1 MDRFEAMHG
10 LAIRKPGTSAAVAL
24 VLGVSEVEVQSALE
38 AVVADGLAMSAKG
51 AFELTPKGR
60 EALAADYPAR
70 FAALRADP
78 GLAEAY
84 ARFEVMSN
92 GLKQLITEWQT
103 MVVVGETVPNDHS
116 DADYDTRIIDRLG
129 NLHERAEAML
139 ASLAAP
145 VPRLQRYTERL
156 DHALDRAEAGETAF
170 VSGAKIDSYH
180 TVWFELHEDLL
191 RILDRKRGD

>member
-10 LAIRKPGTSAAVAL
+10 LAIRKLGTSAAVAS
-24 VLGVSEVEVQSALE
+24 VLGASEAEVQTVLDAL
-38 AVVADGLAMSAKG
+38 VADGLAMAARG
-51 AFELTPKGR
+51 AFMLTPKGR
-60 EALAADYPAR
+60 GALAADYPAR

-78 GLAEAY
+78 GLGESY
-84 ARFEVMSN
+84 ARFEVMDN

-103 MVVVGETVPNDHS
+103 MAVGGETVPNDHS
-116 DADYDTRIIDRLG
+116 DGGYDAKIIDRLG

-139 ASLAAP
+139 ASLALP

-156 DHALDRAEAGETAF
+156 DHALDRAQAGETAY
-170 VSGAKIDSYH
+170 VNGATIDSYH

-191 RILDRKRGD
+191 RILDRKRDD